1 MNGLTRLLFFGNYF
15 YGFCAIA
22 LSIEANLQQRIPL
35 NSINYYLFVFAATV
49 LYYTHAYISEPVTD
63 LLHHNKR
70 AVWYAQNRVFI
81 GWSQLSLTIVCLATG
96 SYLLHENRKAL
107 FALEGWR
114 WLLVLIFPLAAAL
127 YYGSISPG
135 SGKRSLRRKGW
146 LKPFVIGFVWAG
158 AVTVYPVIV
167 SDLEHNRL
175 DPPNLFMFLL
185 TLKNFMYIAM
195 LCIMF
200 DIKDYAADH
209 NSQIKTF
216 VVRYGLRFTIF
227 SLLIPL
233 SLVGLAVFLVFTT
246 LRGFPL
252 PTILI
257 NMIPF
262 LLLITV
268 AYSMHRRKSI
278 LYYLAIIDGLMLVKA
293 ICGIAGMIFLK

>member
-1 MNGLTRLLFFGNYF
+1 LNGLTRSLFFGNYF

-22 LSIEANLQQRIPL
+22 LSIEANLQQHIPL
-35 NSINYYLFVFAATV
+35 NSISYYLFVFAATV

-63 LLHHNKR
+63 PLHHNKR
-70 AVWYAQNRVFI
+70 AAWYAQNRVFI
-81 GWSQLSLTIVCLATG
+81 SWSQLSLTVVCLATG
-96 SYLLHENRKAL
+96 SFLLHDNWQKL
-107 FALEGWR
+107 WYLEGWR
-114 WLLVLIFPLAAAL
+114 WLLVLVFPLVAAL
-127 YYGSISPG
+127 YYGSVSPG
-135 SGKRSLRRKGW
+135 SATRNLRRKGW

-158 AVTVYPVIV
+158 AVTVYPVIF

-175 DPPNLFMFLL
+175 DQPNLFMFLL
-185 TLKNFMYIAM
+185 TLKNLMYITM

-209 NSQIKTF
+209 NSQLKTF

-233 SLVGLAVFLVFTT
+233 SLVGLAVFLVFTSI
-246 LRGFPL
+246 RGFPL

-293 ICGIAGMIFLK
+293 ICGIAGMIFIK